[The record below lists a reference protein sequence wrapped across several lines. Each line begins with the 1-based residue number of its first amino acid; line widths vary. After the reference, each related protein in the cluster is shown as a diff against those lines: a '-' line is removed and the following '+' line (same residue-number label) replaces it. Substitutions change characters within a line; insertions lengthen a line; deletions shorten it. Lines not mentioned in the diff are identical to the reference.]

1 MAVPTDSTQHHCTVC
16 GRPLRSARSI
26 ARGHGDRCAPDSGP
40 APHTPA
46 TGAPPSAPAIVSQ
59 PPPAP
64 GTTIQRTPAA
74 PSDAPT
80 SVELRAPPRI
90 ITKYTAVQMPAT
102 SEDATT
108 VTGIGYDSESRR
120 LELRLDTGLILAY
133 RNVGPDV
140 HRALLVCAGAIDA
153 PDWQRAQTYWTPER
167 VRSRPAYQY
176 RNLDEADSA
185 GQRRRCAVCG
195 QFTGG
200 EHICRGRPDIA
211 SPWQLPAV
219 IRDGDAQ
226 TLTVKSPSPDG
237 APMVVRSYPLH
248 QVADDLA
255 AAPYGLLEVPVRA
268 IVPND
273 VNNSGLD
280 NMSDLYKARLS
291 GRLLVSLVDEQ
302 VSVDPTDLRCDC
314 NPYHAH
320 RDCRHLREVAGGM
333 RAALSEQLPGRRD
346 RWSTRLSAVVPDEPG
361 AAVPADLSTFRYSDD
376 PALFAQDVNAALSR
390 DADAVV
396 PFHDGSDGPVMYG
409 FGSGRKFG
417 VELEYTLHSYP
428 SAWGDEPVD
437 EHLGE
442 AGWEEQETDEFG
454 DYDEDVLKPDGAER
468 TVSRYGWHTQTRTVL
483 TFDGDS
489 DPDMTKVVP
498 ARIAAAMY
506 ASDLTSD
513 DTIGGHGDTG
523 AYGYSNQPWG
533 GWTLE
538 NDPTVHGEVIS
549 PILSDT
555 LDSWRSLRM
564 ACRHITDH
572 GGGASAETGSH
583 VTVSAVDFVDS
594 PDKVNRLIGVL
605 RHYQRDLYLMGDA
618 GHGRESREN
627 QGYAR
632 PFTDP
637 PPLGFLNVDEIQE
650 TRGRYSMVNLTHIPS
665 DTEFRESADSARIE
679 FRWWDGSMEPGRI
692 QAQIKVSAAL
702 LDHVS
707 AGGAT
712 NATNGDED
720 DDEPAHPNHDPE
732 GFVRDTKKVRVLI
745 DTLFH
750 RDRDKQQ
757 AAALWAAGARDRYGW
772 R

>member
-1 MAVPTDSTQHHCTVC
+1 
-16 GRPLRSARSI
+16 
-26 ARGHGDRCAPDSGP
+26 
-40 APHTPA
+40 
-46 TGAPPSAPAIVSQ
+46 
-59 PPPAP
+59 
-64 GTTIQRTPAA
+64 
-74 PSDAPT
+74 
-80 SVELRAPPRI
+80 
-90 ITKYTAVQMPAT
+90 
-102 SEDATT
+102 
-108 VTGIGYDSESRR
+108 
-120 LELRLDTGLILAY
+120 
-133 RNVGPDV
+133 
-140 HRALLVCAGAIDA
+140 VCAGAIDA

-185 GQRRRCAVCG
+185 GQRRRCAICG

-200 EHICRGRPDIA
+200 EHICRGRPDTA
-211 SPWQLPAV
+211 NPWQLPAV

-255 AAPYGLLEVPVRA
+255 AAPYGLLKVPVRA

-302 VSVDPTDLRCDC
+302 VSVDPTNLRCGC

-333 RAALSEQLPGRRD
+333 RAALTEQLPGRRD

-454 DYDEDVLKPDGAER
+454 DYR
-468 TVSRYGWHTQTRTVL
+468 
-483 TFDGDS
+483 
-489 DPDMTKVVP
+489 
-498 ARIAAAMY
+498 
-506 ASDLTSD
+506 
-513 DTIGGHGDTG
+513 
-523 AYGYSNQPWG
+523 N
-533 GWTLE
+533 
-538 NDPTVHGEVIS
+538 
-549 PILSDT
+549 
-555 LDSWRSLRM
+555 
-564 ACRHITDH
+564 
-572 GGGASAETGSH
+572 GS
-583 VTVSAVDFVDS
+583 
-594 PDKVNRLIGVL
+594 
-605 RHYQRDLYLMGDA
+605 
-618 GHGRESREN
+618 
-627 QGYAR
+627 
-632 PFTDP
+632 
-637 PPLGFLNVDEIQE
+637 
-650 TRGRYSMVNLTHIPS
+650 
-665 DTEFRESADSARIE
+665 
-679 FRWWDGSMEPGRI
+679 
-692 QAQIKVSAAL
+692 
-702 LDHVS
+702 
-707 AGGAT
+707 
-712 NATNGDED
+712 
-720 DDEPAHPNHDPE
+720 
-732 GFVRDTKKVRVLI
+732 
-745 DTLFH
+745 
-750 RDRDKQQ
+750 
-757 AAALWAAGARDRYGW
+757 
-772 R
+772 